1 MCIAKVSIAFHKAG
15 FRVGGRKD
23 GNFVATKGSVSYVY
37 SMDGDELFYERLV
50 GEEVDLVGNGVDEIL
65 EAIGDE

>member
-15 FRVGGRKD
+15 FRVVGRKD

-37 SMDGDELFYERLV
+37 SMDEGELFYERLV